1 MENFTTLKSSRQST
15 VMDELTDEVLTTIY
29 SQRNT
34 KKEIEKKIFQFLT
47 EDAILERTA
56 DCYSYFDDFITP
68 LVLTDKVNNVSFFL
82 FCFIILVASEGL
94 YYS

>member
-1 MENFTTLKSSRQST
+1 
-15 VMDELTDEVLTTIY
+15 MDELTDEVLTTIY

-68 LVLTDKVNNVSFFL
+68 LVLTDKVNNVSFL
-82 FCFIILVASEGL
+82 ATPKSIPC
-94 YYS
+94 